1 MLAEVVCTATGVLE
15 REILTVPQLLMYSK
29 GVKCYSN
36 SYYFIR
42 ECLLFI
48 IILVETKDKKK
59 KDKNK
64 KSLNS
69 SVLINNSNFIY
80 LNRA

>member
-15 REILTVPQLLMYSK
+15 REILNVPQLLMYSK

-48 IILVETKDKKK
+48 MPVETKDKKK

-69 SVLINNSNFIY
+69 SVLINSNFI
-80 LNRA
+80 

>member
-48 IILVETKDKKK
+48 ILVETKDKKK

-64 KSLNS
+64 KSSLDS
-69 SVLINNSNFIY
+69 SVLINSNFI
-80 LNRA
+80 